1 MVGMQT
7 EDVSGSGPD
16 SRPAVYFMPSAE
28 GDDDAYVRFRRELA
42 DRVRFTVIEYPAW
55 HDMIGNGA
63 GFDVI
68 TDAAVEQILAGPA
81 RDSYFLSG
89 YSFGGFVAWEVA
101 RRLRLL
107 NKPVGF
113 VGLIDARRHT
123 QVRQPE
129 SREQWFRRKLS
140 DIRTRPREAFADIRW
155 QLVYPLVLKRCPK
168 PLLQVFGDLALSNP
182 FTPAFGRRLLVRTR
196 MLSTNQWTAKP
207 LEVPAYLFRS
217 DEFSADAPDFNWGV
231 LCGQLSVVPVRGYH
245 QTLFEP
251 QNLGPLCWAFA
262 DAVRTAS
269 DRVRAGGVGQ

>member
-1 MVGMQT
+1 MPTQ
-7 EDVSGSGPD
+7 DVSGTVRD
-16 SRPAVYFMPSAE
+16 DRPMVYFMPSAE
-28 GDDDAYVRFRRELA
+28 GDDDAFVRFRRELN
-42 DRVRFTVIEYPAW
+42 DEVLFTVIEYPAW
-55 HDMIGNGA
+55 HDMIGKGA

-68 TDAAVEQILAGPA
+68 IDAAVEQILAGPA

-123 QVRQPE
+123 AVRQPE
-129 SREQWFRRKLS
+129 NREQWFRRKLS
-140 DIRTRPREAFADIRW
+140 DIRTRPREAFAAIRW

-168 PLLQVFGDLALSNP
+168 PLLQLFGDLASSNP

-196 MLSTNQWTAKP
+196 MLSTNQWTAQP

-231 LCGQLSVVPVRGYH
+231 LCGQLSVIPVRGDH
-245 QTLFEP
+245 LTLFDP
-251 QNLGPLCWAFA
+251 KNLGSLCRAFA
-262 DAVRTAS
+262 EAVRTAS
-269 DRVRAGGVGQ
+269 NRVRAGGVEQ